1 MQRISDCGVS
11 SPNWYIC
18 NAIFIGSIAKGMCV
32 ERLLWARGP
41 GLLP

>member
-1 MQRISDCGVS
+1 MQRISDCGA
-11 SPNWYIC
+11 NWYIC

-32 ERLLWARGP
+32 EKLLWARGP